1 MKHSLIDVRKETRM
15 RIGHA
20 SKTESNDSG
29 WDGKAKAG
37 DQTGKEVTI
46 AKFYKKPWYRLLRC
60 KDSSKAELMA
70 KACETMCNN
79 NLIGYDQSQ
88 RLTLHRELER
98 VGFDYNKITA
108 ACETDCSAFMTAC
121 AYCSGIKVP
130 FVGTNAPTTANM
142 VEQFKKTG
150 MFDVLTDGINEEYN
164 LRRGDILV
172 GQPSTHTVMVLD
184 NGSMESINK
193 RRTLKKGMKGSD
205 VLYMQT
211 ILHKL
216 GYDLGKWG
224 CDSDFGNATY
234 NALLQFQ
241 KEHFV
246 DNKEWDGICGLKT
259 WTMLEKYV

>member
-1 MKHSLIDVRKETRM
+1 M

-20 SKTESNDSG
+20 SKTEYGNSG
-29 WDGKAKAG
+29 WDGKAKTG

-46 AKFYKKPWYRLLRC
+46 ANFYKKPWFKLLRC
-60 KDSSKAELMA
+60 KDKDKAEQMA

-88 RLTLHRELER
+88 RLTLHRELEK
-98 VGFDYNKITA
+98 VNFDYNKLTSS
-108 ACETDCSAFMTAC
+108 CETDCSAFMTAC
-121 AYCSGIKVP
+121 AYCVGIKVP
-130 FVGTNAPTTANM
+130 FVGNNAPTTSNM

-172 GQPSTHTVMVLD
+172 GKPATHTVMVLD
-184 NGSMESINK
+184 DGSVAYMCIQK

-205 VLYMQT
+205 VLHMQK
-211 ILHKL
+211 ILQKL
-216 GYDLGKWG
+216 GYDLGKCG
-224 CDSDFGNATY
+224 TDSDFGPATEA
-234 NALLQFQ
+234 ALLTFQ

-246 DNKEWDGICGLKT
+246 DKKDWDGICGQRT
-259 WTMLEKYV
+259 WLMLEKYV